1 MKGLALKTLGW
12 LEGKVDYADVRVVEG
27 DDEEVST
34 RNGMVEALGQANSLG
49 IGVRVLVKGRWG
61 FAATSNLERKALQRT
76 AQKALEVA
84 SASALVR
91 SLPAGR
97 QGKKTKLAPVPRI
110 KNGHY
115 QTPCQKDP
123 FQVSLSKKIEIL
135 LKADRLMRKKKEV
148 KVAQGFFRCFRERKI
163 FASTEGTLIN
173 QEILAT
179 GGGIEATA
187 VENGEVQNR
196 SYPNSFRGQFQ
207 TGGWE
212 IFEKL
217 DLPAQAGRVATEAGV
232 LLTAKN
238 CPTGEFDI
246 ILDGPQVALQVHESC
261 GHPTELDRVLGSE
274 ISYAGGSFLRP
285 EGLGKFQY
293 GSPIVNITADAT
305 LPGGL
310 GTFGFDDE
318 GVPAQRFYLVQNGV
332 HVGYL
337 TSRETAYKMGLTP
350 NGTMRAQSWAD
361 LPLIRMTNINLEPG
375 SWKLNDLIA
384 ETQKGILM
392 SVNKAWSID
401 DQRINFQFGCEWGQE
416 IKHGKLGRIFKNP
429 SYTGITPKFW
439 GSCDAICNKDHWQV
453 WGTPNCGKG
462 EPPQTMYV
470 AHGAAPARFRKVQV
484 GMMKGD

>member
-1 MKGLALKTLGW
+1 MKGLVLKTLDW
-12 LEGKVDYADVRVVEG
+12 LDGKVDYADVRTVENQ
-27 DDEEVST
+27 DEEITT
-34 RNGMVEALGQANSLG
+34 RNGIVEALGQTSSLG
-49 IGVRVLVKGRWG
+49 IGIRVLVKGRWG
-61 FAATSNLERKALQRT
+61 FAATSNLERQAIQRV

-91 SLPAGR
+91 GE
-97 QGKKTKLAPVPRI
+97 KIKLASVPRI
-110 KNGHY
+110 KNGQY

-123 FQVSLSKKIEIL
+123 FGVSLKKKIEIL
-135 LKADRLMRKKKEV
+135 LKADRLMRKKKKV

-163 FASTEGTLIN
+163 FASSEGSLIN

-187 VENGEVQNR
+187 IANGEVQNR

-217 DLPAQAGRVATEAGV
+217 DLPAQAERVATEATI
-232 LLTAKN
+232 LLKAKN
-238 CPTGEFDI
+238 CPTGKFDI

-261 GHPTELDRVLGSE
+261 GHPAELDRVLGSE

-310 GTFGFDDE
+310 GSFGFDDE
-318 GVPAQRFYLVQNGV
+318 GVSAQRFYLIQNGM

-337 TSRETAYKMGLTP
+337 TSRETASRMGLVP

-375 SWKLNDLIA
+375 TWQLSDLIA
-384 ETQKGILM
+384 DTQKGILM

-416 IKHGKLGRIFKNP
+416 IKNGKLGRIFKNP

-439 GSCDAICNKDHWQV
+439 GSCDAICNKDRWQV

-462 EPPQTMYV
+462 EPSQTMYV
-470 AHGAAPARFRKVQV
+470 AHGAAPARFRKVQIGV
-484 GMMKGD
+484 MKGD